1 LAAAQPAPA
10 PRKQITLQVDITH
23 PGLYLALAGLI
34 LLIGV
39 VAPWYSAFGQS
50 MSGWEAGTGKIT
62 LFLALI
68 MFGTAAI
75 SLGIVRSPALE
86 KVFPT
91 FGASWIC
98 GFIAIVTSL
107 IQTQNSSWGLY
118 LTIVGGV
125 IAIIAAICAYT
136 RRI

>member
-1 LAAAQPAPA
+1 VAAPAPA
-10 PRKQITLQVDITH
+10 PRKQIILQVDITH

-39 VAPWYSAFGQS
+39 VAPWYPEL
-50 MSGWEAGTGKIT
+50 SGWEAGMGKIT

-75 SLGIVRSPALE
+75 SLDIVRSRALE

-107 IQTQNSSWGLY
+107 IRTQNSSWGLY

-125 IAIIAAICAYT
+125 IAIIAAICAYI